1 MVTFYVIFDKEIYA
15 VHRVPERTARSWMK
29 AERGHTNSQVR
40 RLASHPAPSHSGS
53 PSASPMATSGS
64 AHQDQKLHSV
74 LQISFQNIVVVR
86 KREKYG
92 TCYKV
97 QRQSTISLLF
107 FQKARLCVEL
117 IRMLL
122 YGPYPLVG
130 SAPSTGRLFQSC
142 INGGPPMLAIPLV
155 VRRSQCRY
163 SCNTVAARLSIV

>member
-1 MVTFYVIFDKEIYA
+1 
-15 VHRVPERTARSWMK
+15 MK
-29 AERGHTNSQVR
+29 AERGYTNSQVR

-64 AHQDQKLHSV
+64 AHQDQKLRSV

-86 KREKYG
+86 KREKYD

-117 IRMLL
+117 IDTH
-122 YGPYPLVG
+122 V
-130 SAPSTGRLFQSC
+130 
-142 INGGPPMLAIPLV
+142 V
-155 VRRSQCRY
+155 VRPVPTGWIGPT
-163 SCNTVAARLSIV
+163 N